1 MLQMKLKQLQS
12 KQKGFTLL
20 ELLVVITLLAV
31 LSVGALVAYEGI
43 GDTAAATAASSN
55 TAAADR
61 AIRNYRAITQN
72 YPDQW
77 DNLVT
82 TAGLTPAFLQA
93 TKTQAAFARLSV
105 PTTTSV
111 FRTAFNSA
119 FSNVGITTLQVRLL
133 APTTVL
139 VEPNLQHN
147 EGATTVGGVAA
158 VSDTLIS
165 AAANFSIL
173 PSFGITGTVATA
185 CTVNAV
191 AMGTKLN
198 GLAMTA
204 ADGLRQNVINDSLG
218 STQCNL
224 VLAVGFGHDA
234 AHSTAASTVAIS
246 TAPTFVSKLI
256 NPAVSYARYIA
267 LFHAGSDNVTVDN
280 NITAGE
286 IFKKARLL
294 AVVDTEGNVIDQN
307 IASQSATN

>member
-55 TAAADR
+55 TAGADR

-77 DNLVT
+77 DSLVT
-82 TAGLTPAFLQA
+82 AGGLTPAFLQA
-93 TKTQAAFARLSV
+93 TKTQVAFARLSV
-105 PTTTSV
+105 PVAPILTPTV

-133 APTTVL
+133 APTTAL

-158 VSDTLIS
+158 VSDTLIRDT
-165 AAANFSIL
+165 ANFSIL
-173 PSFGITGTVATA
+173 PSFGTA
-185 CTVNAV
+185 ACSVNTV

-267 LFHAGSDNVTVDN
+267 LFHVGSDNVTVDN

>member
-133 APTTVL
+133 APTTAL

-147 EGATTVGGVAA
+147 EGATTVGLVAA

-173 PSFGITGTVATA
+173 PSFGTVL
-185 CTVNAV
+185 CSVNAV

-267 LFHAGSDNVTVDN
+267 LFHVGSDNVTPNN
-280 NITAGE
+280 NIEVGE